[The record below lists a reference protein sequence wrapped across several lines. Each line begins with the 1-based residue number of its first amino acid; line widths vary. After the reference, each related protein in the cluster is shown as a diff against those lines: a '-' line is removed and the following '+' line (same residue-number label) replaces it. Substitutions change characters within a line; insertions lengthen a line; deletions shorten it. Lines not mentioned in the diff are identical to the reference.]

1 MVKKFRTRLTELR
14 KKHNVSRMDL
24 VRKADMTYPTVMN
37 WENDTLSSV
46 NANTVWHLMSIFN
59 CSMDELFYLVDDSEE
74 Q

>member
-24 VRKADMTYPTVMN
+24 VRKADMTYPTVVS
-37 WENDTLSSV
+37 WENDDLISIK
-46 NANTVWHLMSIFN
+46 AHTVWHLLNMFN